1 MAHTAPCGRW
11 AAAGVHKTSK
21 RNLICRYRKRPH
33 RSGAICRV
41 RLGGVLGKWAGEE
54 TEPTDKLTLL
64 SDSIASGESRTG
76 LGWLPSA
83 LQHSI
88 LLIIDPALPSGPQ
101 YNPGQHPEALKRRSG
116 RGSRQLI
123 LSRRPCRRFLADT
136 RVSPSAASLLA
147 LVSESGPGCQKR
159 PNRRQS
165 QDVGAG
171 AGRGGD
177 RHAAAHLSACGATP

>member
-1 MAHTAPCGRW
+1 MAVCP
-11 AAAGVHKTSK
+11 GVGLEMRCVPRCLGCTSAWCP
-21 RNLICRYRKRPH
+21 RHPTVICTRVSRCRARPPFAVVLGP
-33 RSGAICRV
+33 RTPGPEQPALCLSV
-41 RLGGVLGKWAGEE
+41 GGVLGKWARGK

-64 SDSIASGESRTG
+64 SGSIASGESRTG

-159 PNRRQS
+159 PNRR
-165 QDVGAG
+165 
-171 AGRGGD
+171 
-177 RHAAAHLSACGATP
+177 